1 MPRLSAHRVA
11 SMCTIRPAEPKDLD
25 ALTDMGAQFFAYSTF
40 AKVVQF
46 DRDAARAAIARYAA
60 PGTMLT
66 DPDSVVLVAE
76 VEGEVVGGLV
86 GFIGPMWFNP
96 AARVATELAWWVAEE
111 HRGGTA
117 AIRLYRAFEAWAD
130 KQDADVIVMSDLVIE
145 GETPA
150 ARLFEKLGYATV
162 ERAHIKQRGK

>member
-1 MPRLSAHRVA
+1 
-11 SMCTIRPAEPKDLD
+11 MCTIRPARSEDLD
-25 ALTDMGAQFFAYSTF
+25 ALADMGAQFFAYSAF
-40 AKVVQF
+40 AKAVPY
-46 DRDAARAAIARYAA
+46 DRDAARAAIASYAA

-66 DPDSVVLVAE
+66 APSGVVLVAE
-76 VEGEVVGGLV
+76 ADGEIVGGLV

-96 AARVATELAWWVAEE
+96 SARIATELAWWVAES

-117 AIRLYRAFEAWAD
+117 AIKLYRAFEAWAD
-130 KQDADVIVMSDLVIE
+130 EQGADVIVMSDLVID

-162 ERAHIKQRGK
+162 ERAHIKQRSK